1 MLKGIWKW
9 NEANLKK
16 EKNMIYCLSKNLV
29 RDDTNS
35 DYNYTSGFL
44 LFFLDPWL
52 LRHCSWNLT
61 CFGVNILYP

>member
-35 DYNYTSGFL
+35 DYNYTL
-44 LFFLDPWL
+44 ICFFIIF
-52 LRHCSWNLT
+52 
-61 CFGVNILYP
+61 FGSMTS